1 MRVTQQTHLPRNW
14 INIPEDTLPFSL
26 IRSTE
31 TFFPST
37 GQPPISHLSTESS
50 SKKISCQL
58 WRNFSQVSL
67 SCYIFFILCNLYFLE
82 FVTDNEIETPSNSRI
97 QLFLPGLSLFSQGLE
112 VGEQGGSH
120 GGGLSMDL
128 TKYEKKAADLR
139 SKAMTR
145 AIMGAKAGTEEAE
158 VKVEDPLNFWIA
170 QVRLFVTGKWIFI
183 SICSSLGIF

>member
-1 MRVTQQTHLPRNW
+1 M
-14 INIPEDTLPFSL
+14 
-26 IRSTE
+26 
-31 TFFPST
+31 
-37 GQPPISHLSTESS
+37 
-50 SKKISCQL
+50 
-58 WRNFSQVSL
+58 
-67 SCYIFFILCNLYFLE
+67 
-82 FVTDNEIETPSNSRI
+82 TDNEIETPSNSRI